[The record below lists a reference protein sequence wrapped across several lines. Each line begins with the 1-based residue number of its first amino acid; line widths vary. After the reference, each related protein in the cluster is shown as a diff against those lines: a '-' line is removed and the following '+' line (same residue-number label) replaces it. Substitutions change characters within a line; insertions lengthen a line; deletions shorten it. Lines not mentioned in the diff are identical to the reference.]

1 MNYRPLGRT
10 GFSVSEI
17 GFGAWGIGGPAKA
30 GNTPIGWADW
40 DPAAAKRAIERSV
53 ELGITFFDTADF
65 YGFGKSEELL
75 GEVLGGRWNGLVLA
89 TKVGHVLAP
98 DGSIKL
104 DYSRSH
110 ILEACEQSLRRLRKD
125 VIDVYQLH
133 SAKLD
138 HLERGECV
146 EAMEELKRQGKIR
159 AWGISLN
166 TFVPE
171 REGTWML
178 DHGVGDTFQLV
189 LNIFNQK
196 ALEQLIPRAQKL
208 GYGIIARMPLQ
219 FGLLTGKFKDNM
231 RFDPADH
238 RSMRLPP
245 EVLAKGNRLLEQLT
259 PIASKMTISL
269 GALALKFVLGH
280 NAVSTV
286 IPGIKSAEQAE
297 ENSSA
302 SGKPYL
308 PAEDMETL
316 HTLYDSEFRHFLEH
330 LRQAG

>member
-1 MNYRPLGRT
+1 MNKRELGKT
-10 GFSVSEI
+10 GISVSEI

-40 DPAAAKRAIERSV
+40 DLATSKRAIERSV

-75 GEVLGGRWNGLVLA
+75 GEVLGGRWQNLV
-89 TKVGHVLAP
+89 V
-98 DGSIKL
+98 DGTIQL
-104 DYSRSH
+104 DYTRAH
-110 ILEACEQSLRRLRKD
+110 IIDGCEQSLRRLRKNA
-125 VIDVYQLH
+125 IDVYQLH
-133 SAKLD
+133 SAKLE

-166 TFVPE
+166 TFAPE
-171 REGTWML
+171 REGSWML
-178 DHGVGDTFQLV
+178 DHKAGDTLQLV
-189 LNIFNQK
+189 LNIINQK
-196 ALEQLIPRAQKL
+196 ALEHIIPRAQEL

-219 FGLLTGKFKDNM
+219 FGLLTGKFSDNT

-245 EVLAKGNRLLEQLT
+245 GVLERGNRLVGKLT
-259 PIASKMTISL
+259 PVAERMHCSL

-280 NAVSTV
+280 DSVSTV
-286 IPGIKSAEQAE
+286 IPGIKNTDQAEQNA
-297 ENSSA
+297 SA
-302 SGKPYL
+302 SGEPHL
-308 PAEDMETL
+308 PAEDLVRLHELYET
-316 HTLYDSEFRHFLEH
+316 EFREFLDH

>member
-1 MNYRPLGRT
+1 MNYRELGNT
-10 GFSVSEI
+10 GLRVSEI

-30 GNTPIGWADW
+30 GTMPIGWADW
-40 DPAAAKRAIERSV
+40 DLAASKRAIERSV

-75 GEVLGGRWNGLVLA
+75 GEVLGGRWNNLVVA
-89 TKVGHVLAP
+89 TKVGHVLGP
-98 DGSIKL
+98 DGSVQL
-104 DYSRSH
+104 DYTRSH
-110 ILEACEQSLRRLRKD
+110 IIEACDQSLRRLKKD

-138 HLERGECV
+138 HLERGECI
-146 EAMEELKRQGKIR
+146 EAMEELKRKGKVR

-166 TFVPE
+166 TFAPE
-171 REGTWML
+171 REGTWIL
-178 DHGVGDTFQLV
+178 DHRAGDTLQLV
-189 LNIFNQK
+189 LNIVNQK
-196 ALEQLIPRAQKL
+196 ALQEVIPRAQKL

-219 FGLLTGKFKDNM
+219 FGLLTGKFSDNT

-245 EVLAKGNRLLEQLT
+245 QILERGNRLVARLT
-259 PIASKMTISL
+259 PIAERMNISL

-280 NAVSTV
+280 DSVSTV
-286 IPGIKSAEQAE
+286 IPGIKNEAQAEQNA
-297 ENSSA
+297 SA
-302 SGKPYL
+302 SGEPHL
-308 PAEDMETL
+308 SREDVAAL
-316 HTLYDSEFRHFLEH
+316 HALYEVEFRQFLDH